1 MRYSFSHCQP
11 LRFLVCLFL
20 LFCLLAP
27 APLKAEID
35 DSSLFMEAFT
45 AFQGKDYLH
54 SIDKL
59 HQMDQ
64 LFPDSPLRDVSL
76 LMLARAQYRSGD
88 NDSAAQTLLKFNKEF
103 GSGPLADS
111 IEADLSA
118 LSKRRQAGE
127 KLPPNKQLR
136 AAAQKVRNEQ
146 LALERAAALKAEQ
159 ARLAQERAERERI
172 AREKAE
178 ADRKE
183 RERLAA
189 LKAAREAVK
198 FELESPAAPVQEVGS
213 AALVAFQLINHGK
226 DAEEFSLE
234 ALLPSGVEGMITQ
247 AADRTQPVQKIT
259 LQPRQRAEL
268 LIAFKMPSDRVDGS
282 RITATA
288 KATSTKFN
296 DISRSKELTITA
308 AAPLL
313 RAVSRLQQT
322 AFVAGEAASYKV
334 TLLNVGS
341 KAAKEIDLR
350 ISLPQQLKLTDAGG
364 NGCWIENEQLAAC
377 RIDAVASGSLTERS
391 LKVMVRADAAG
402 KTAKGAV
409 EVLQT
414 ALQVKESFPGAAF
427 TVKAKQP

>member
-1 MRYSFSHCQP
+1 MHILLSHRQP
-11 LRFLVCLFL
+11 TRFILVL
-20 LFCLLAP
+20 CLLIC
-27 APLKAEID
+27 LLQFTQVSAETD

-45 AFQGKDYLH
+45 SFQGKDYLH
-54 SIDKL
+54 SIEKL
-59 HQMDQ
+59 NHMEQ

-76 LMLARAQYRSGD
+76 LMLARSQYRSGD
-88 NDSAAQTLLKFNKEF
+88 NDAAAQTVTKFSKEF
-103 GSGPLADS
+103 GNGPLADS
-111 IEADLSA
+111 IEADLAA
-118 LSKRRQAGE
+118 LAKRRQGGE
-127 KLPPNKQLR
+127 KLAPNKQLR
-136 AAAQKVRNEQ
+136 AAAQKVRNEH

-159 ARLAQERAERERI
+159 ERLAQERAERERI

-189 LKAAREAVK
+189 LKAAKDAVK
-198 FELESPAAPVQEVGS
+198 FEIESAIVTAQEVGT
-213 AALVAFQLINHGK
+213 AASVPFQLVNHGK
-226 DAEEFSLE
+226 DAEEFALE
-234 ALLPSGVEGMITQ
+234 AMLPSGVEGMITQ
-247 AADRTQPVQKIT
+247 AADRSQPVQKIT
-259 LQPRQRAEL
+259 LQPRQHAEL
-268 LIAFKMPSDRVDGS
+268 MIAFRMPSDRVDGS

-288 KATSTKFN
+288 KATSTRFN
-296 DISRSKELTITA
+296 DISKSKELTITA

-322 AFVAGEAASYKV
+322 AVAGEAGSYKV

-377 RIDAVASGSLTERS
+377 RIDAVASGNLVERS
-391 LKVMVRADAAG
+391 LKVVVRPDAAG
-402 KTAKGAV
+402 KTAKGMV

-414 ALQVKESFPGAAF
+414 GLQVKESFNGAAF

>member
-1 MRYSFSHCQP
+1 MHILLSHRQP
-11 LRFLVCLFL
+11 TRFILVL
-20 LFCLLAP
+20 CLLIC
-27 APLKAEID
+27 LLQFTQVSAETD

-45 AFQGKDYLH
+45 SFQGKDYLH
-54 SIDKL
+54 SIEKL
-59 HQMDQ
+59 NHMEQ

-76 LMLARAQYRSGD
+76 LMLARSQYRSGD
-88 NDSAAQTLLKFNKEF
+88 NDAAAQTVTKFSKEF
-103 GSGPLADS
+103 GNGPLADS
-111 IEADLSA
+111 IEADLAA
-118 LSKRRQAGE
+118 LAKRRQGGE
-127 KLPPNKQLR
+127 KLAPNKQLR
-136 AAAQKVRNEQ
+136 AAAQKVRNEH

-159 ARLAQERAERERI
+159 ERLAQERAERERI

-189 LKAAREAVK
+189 LKAAKDAVK
-198 FELESPAAPVQEVGS
+198 FEIESAIVTAQEVGT
-213 AALVAFQLINHGK
+213 AASVPFQLVNHGK

-234 ALLPSGVEGMITQ
+234 AMLPSGVEGMVTQ
-247 AADRTQPVQKIT
+247 TADRTQPVQKIT
-259 LQPRQRAEL
+259 LQPRQHAEL
-268 LIAFKMPSDRVDGS
+268 LIAFRMPADRVDGS

-288 KATSTKFN
+288 KATSTRFN

-313 RAVSRLQQT
+313 RAVSRMQQT
-322 AFVAGEAASYKV
+322 AVAGEAGSYKV

-377 RIDAVASGSLTERS
+377 RIDAVASGNLVERS
-391 LKVMVRADAAG
+391 LKVVVRPDAAG
-402 KTAKGAV
+402 KTAKGTV

-414 ALQVKESFPGAAF
+414 ALQVKESFNGAAF

>member
-1 MRYSFSHCQP
+1 MRHSFSHCQP
-11 LRFLVCLFL
+11 LRFLVCLYL
-20 LFCLLAP
+20 LLCLLAP
-27 APLKAEID
+27 APLRAEID

-59 HQMDQ
+59 HQMEQ

-88 NDSAAQTLLKFNKEF
+88 NDNAAQTILKFNKEF
-103 GSGPLADS
+103 GNGPLADS

-118 LSKRRQAGE
+118 LSKRRQTGE
-127 KLPPNKQLR
+127 KLHPNKQLR

-159 ARLAQERAERERI
+159 ERLAQERAERERV
-172 AREKAE
+172 ARERAE
-178 ADRKE
+178 AERKE

-189 LKAAREAVK
+189 IKAAREAVK
-198 FELESPAAPVQEVGS
+198 FEIESPSAPAQEVGN

-226 DAEEFSLE
+226 DAEEFSVE

-259 LQPRQRAEL
+259 LQPRQQAEL

-288 KATSTKFN
+288 KATSTRFN
-296 DISRSKELTITA
+296 DISKSKELTITA

-322 AFVAGEAASYKV
+322 AVAGEAGSYKV

-377 RIDAVASGSLTERS
+377 RIDAVTSGNLVERS
-391 LKVMVRADAAG
+391 LKVAVRPDAAG
-402 KTAKGAV
+402 KTAKGTV

-414 ALQVKESFPGAAF
+414 ALQVKESFNGAAF

>member
-1 MRYSFSHCQP
+1 MHILLSHRQP
-11 LRFLVCLFL
+11 TRFILVL
-20 LFCLLAP
+20 CLLIC
-27 APLKAEID
+27 LLQFTQVSAETD

-45 AFQGKDYLH
+45 SFQGKDYLH
-54 SIDKL
+54 SIEKL
-59 HQMDQ
+59 NHMEQ

-76 LMLARAQYRSGD
+76 LMLARSQYRSGD
-88 NDSAAQTLLKFNKEF
+88 NDAAAQTVTKFSKEF
-103 GSGPLADS
+103 GNGPLADS
-111 IEADLSA
+111 IEADLAA
-118 LSKRRQAGE
+118 LAKRRQGGE
-127 KLPPNKQLR
+127 KLAPNKQLR
-136 AAAQKVRNEQ
+136 AAAQKVRNEH

-159 ARLAQERAERERI
+159 ERLAQERAERERI

-189 LKAAREAVK
+189 LKAAKDAVK
-198 FELESPAAPVQEVGS
+198 FEIESAIVTAQEVGT
-213 AALVAFQLINHGK
+213 AASVPFQLVNHGK

-234 ALLPSGVEGMITQ
+234 AMLPSGVEGMVTQ
-247 AADRTQPVQKIT
+247 TADRTQPVQKIT
-259 LQPRQRAEL
+259 LQPRQHAEL
-268 LIAFKMPSDRVDGS
+268 LIAFRMPSDRVDGS

-288 KATSTKFN
+288 KATSTRFN

-313 RAVSRLQQT
+313 RAVSRMQQT
-322 AFVAGEAASYKV
+322 AVAGEAGSYKV

-377 RIDAVASGSLTERS
+377 RIDAVASGNLVERS
-391 LKVMVRADAAG
+391 LKVVVRPDAAG
-402 KTAKGAV
+402 KTAKGTV

-414 ALQVKESFPGAAF
+414 ALQVKESFNGAAF

>member
-1 MRYSFSHCQP
+1 MHILLSHRQP
-11 LRFLVCLFL
+11 TRFILVL
-20 LFCLLAP
+20 CLLICLLQFAP
-27 APLKAEID
+27 ASAETD

-45 AFQGKDYLH
+45 SFQGKDYLH
-54 SIDKL
+54 SIEKL
-59 HQMDQ
+59 NHMEQ

-88 NDSAAQTLLKFNKEF
+88 NDTAAQTINQFSKEF
-103 GSGPLADS
+103 GNGPLADS
-111 IEADLSA
+111 IEADLAA
-118 LSKRRQAGE
+118 LAKRRQAGE
-127 KLPPNKQLR
+127 KLAPNKQLR

-146 LALERAAALKAEQ
+146 LAIERAAALKAEQ
-159 ARLAQERAERERI
+159 ERLARERADRERI
-172 AREKAE
+172 ARERAE

-189 LKAAREAVK
+189 LKAAKDAVR
-198 FELESPAAPVQEVGS
+198 FEIETVAIQAQEVGT
-213 AALVAFQLINHGK
+213 AASVLFQLVNHGK

-234 ALLPSGVEGMITQ
+234 AMLPSGVEGMITQ

-259 LQPRQRAEL
+259 LQPRQHADL
-268 LIAFKMPSDRVDGS
+268 MIAFKMPADRVDGS

-313 RAVSRLQQT
+313 RAVSRLQQ
-322 AFVAGEAASYKV
+322 AAVAGEAGSYKI

-350 ISLPQQLKLTDAGG
+350 ITLPQQLKLTDAGG

-377 RIDAVASGSLTERS
+377 RVDAVASGNLVERS
-391 LKVMVRADAAG
+391 LKVAVKSDATG
-402 KTAKGAV
+402 KTAKGSV

-414 ALQVKESFPGAAF
+414 ALQVKESFSGAAF

>member
-1 MRYSFSHCQP
+1 MKKNFSHCQP
-11 LRFLVCLFL
+11 IYFISCLLLV
-20 LFCLLAP
+20 FCLLSP
-27 APLKAEID
+27 AALKAETD

-54 SIDKL
+54 SISKL

-76 LMLARAQYRSGD
+76 LMLARAHYRSGD
-88 NDSAAQTLLKFNKEF
+88 NDSAAQTVLKFSKEF

-111 IEADLSA
+111 IETDLSA
-118 LSKRRQAGE
+118 LSKRRQTGE
-127 KLPPNKQLR
+127 SLAPNKQLR
-136 AAAQKVRNEQ
+136 TAALKVRNEQ
-146 LALERAAALKAEQ
+146 LAKERAAALKVEQ
-159 ARLAQERAERERI
+159 ERLAQERAERERI
-172 AREKAE
+172 MRERAE

-189 LKAAREAVK
+189 LIAARDAIK
-198 FELESPAAPVQEVGS
+198 FEIESPSAPPQEVGS
-213 AALVAFQLINHGK
+213 AALVAFQLINNGK
-226 DAEEFSLE
+226 DAEEFSVE
-234 ALLPSGVEGMITQ
+234 AILPSGVEGMITQ
-247 AADRTQPVQKIT
+247 AADRTQPIQKIT

-268 LIAFKMPSDRVDGS
+268 MISFKMPSDRVDGS
-282 RITATA
+282 RLTATA
-288 KATSTKFN
+288 KATSTKYT

-313 RAVSRLQQT
+313 RAVSRLQQQT
-322 AFVAGEAASYKV
+322 AATGSAASYKV

-350 ISLPQQLKLTDAGG
+350 ISLPKQLKITDAGG

-377 RIDAVASGSLTERS
+377 RIEAVPSGSLTERN
-391 LKVMVRADAAG
+391 LEVLVRADA
-402 KTAKGAV
+402 TAVAVKGAV

-414 ALQVKESFPGAAF
+414 TLKVKESFSGAVF
-427 TVKAKQP
+427 TIKAK

>member
-11 LRFLVCLFL
+11 LRLLVCLFL
-20 LFCLLAP
+20 LLCLLTP

-64 LFPDSPLRDVSL
+64 LFPESPLRDVSL

-88 NDSAAQTLLKFNKEF
+88 NDSAAQTILKFSKEF

-159 ARLAQERAERERI
+159 LRLAQERAERERI

-189 LKAAREAVK
+189 LKAARDAVK
-198 FELESPAAPVQEVGS
+198 FEIESPASPVQEVGS
-213 AALVAFQLINHGK
+213 AALVAFQLVNHGK
-226 DAEEFSLE
+226 DAEEFSVE

-259 LQPRQRAEL
+259 LQPRQHADL

-313 RAVSRLQQT
+313 RAVSRLQQ
-322 AFVAGEAASYKV
+322 AAVAGEAGSYKV

-377 RIDAVASGSLTERS
+377 RIDTVASGSLTERN
-391 LKVMVRADAAG
+391 LKVMVRTDAAG
-402 KTAKGAV
+402 KTAKGTV

>member
-11 LRFLVCLFL
+11 LRFLVGLFL
-20 LFCLLAP
+20 LLCLLAP

-59 HQMDQ
+59 HQMEQ

-88 NDSAAQTLLKFNKEF
+88 NDSAAQTILKFSKEF
-103 GSGPLADS
+103 GSGPLTDS

-127 KLPPNKQLR
+127 KLVPNKQLR

-159 ARLAQERAERERI
+159 VRLAQERAERERI

-189 LKAAREAVK
+189 LKAARDAVK
-198 FELESPAAPVQEVGS
+198 FELESPAEPVQEVGS
-213 AALVAFQLINHGK
+213 AALVAFQLVNHGK
-226 DAEEFSLE
+226 DAEEFSVE

-247 AADRTQPVQKIT
+247 TADRTQPIQKIT

-313 RAVSRLQQT
+313 RAVSRLQQ
-322 AFVAGEAASYKV
+322 AAVAGEAGSYKV

-341 KAAKEIDLR
+341 KSAKEIDLR

-391 LKVMVRADAAG
+391 LKVMVRTDATG
-402 KTAKGAV
+402 KTVKGSV